1 MIEMLGAISF
11 ETLAIIALVIIA
23 SFFRWISKEAEKAK
37 RKSEQSERTPA
48 KPASL
53 QPHEET
59 DEQRV
64 RRFLEALGQPS
75 GSKPPAP
82 VTRRPMFQKPV
93 LVPPVRPF
101 GSPLPPLTTKPPD
114 LPRRVTLPGQI
125 TQPPYEEK
133 PFKPIAAEAIFEI
146 HEAPAVAPPAPLPPV
161 ESPAEAYVIAS
172 QPKTVPKQL
181 EPNVVSL
188 LRSPGGLRD
197 VVILRE
203 IFGPPRSLQ
212 TIEF

>member
-1 MIEMLGAISF
+1 MLGAISF
-11 ETLAIIALVIIA
+11 DTLAFIALVIVA
-23 SFFRWISKEAEKAK
+23 GFFRWISKEAEKAK
-37 RKSEQSERTPA
+37 RKSAQGERSPSRPA
-48 KPASL
+48 PVQAR
-53 QPHEET
+53 EET

-82 VTRRPMFQKPV
+82 VMRRPTFQKPV
-93 LVPPVRPF
+93 VVPSVRPF

-125 TQPPYEEK
+125 RQPPYEEK
-133 PFKPIAAEAIFEI
+133 TFKPIAAEPTFEL
-146 HEAPAVAPPAPLPPV
+146 HETPAVAAPAPLPPV
-161 ESPAEAYVIAS
+161 KSPAEAYAIAS
-172 QPKTVPKQL
+172 HPQTAPKQV
-181 EPNVVSL
+181 ETNGVSL

-203 IFGPPRSLQ
+203 IFGLPRGLQ
-212 TIEF
+212 AIEF

>member
-1 MIEMLGAISF
+1 MLGAISF
-11 ETLAIIALVIIA
+11 DTLAFVALIIIA

-37 RKSEQSERTPA
+37 RKSEQGERSPT
-48 KPASL
+48 KPA
-53 QPHEET
+53 PVPAREDT

-82 VTRRPMFQKPV
+82 VTRRPTFQKPAV
-93 LVPPVRPF
+93 VPQVRPY

-133 PFKPIAAEAIFEI
+133 TFKPIAAEAVFEI
-146 HEAPAVAPPAPLPPV
+146 HEPPAVAPPAPLPPV
-161 ESPAEAYVIAS
+161 KSPAEAYAIAS
-172 QPKTVPKQL
+172 HPKTAPKQL
-181 EPNVVSL
+181 ETTVVSL
-188 LRSPGGLRD
+188 LRSPSGLRD